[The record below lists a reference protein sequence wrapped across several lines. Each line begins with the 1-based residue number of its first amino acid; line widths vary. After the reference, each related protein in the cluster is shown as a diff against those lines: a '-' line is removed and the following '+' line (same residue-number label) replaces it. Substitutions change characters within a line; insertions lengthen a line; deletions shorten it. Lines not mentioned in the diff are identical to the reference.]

1 MFSRLKR
8 PRPEL
13 RRSPIPPEPP
23 PPSRELIPLNN
34 CEVDVAD
41 NCEVDSADNC
51 EVLLNNCELMILNN
65 CYCGGGVAMLTVVII
80 VKITRIFTSME

>member
-1 MFSRLKR
+1 MAAMAMTAIVAIEPTSEENRISPFYQYHHYFQYNLPMFSRLKR

-34 CEVDVAD
+34 CEVDSS
-41 NCEVDSADNC
+41 E
-51 EVLLNNCELMILNN
+51 
-65 CYCGGGVAMLTVVII
+65 
-80 VKITRIFTSME
+80 

>member
-41 NCEVDSADNC
+41 NCEV
-51 EVLLNNCELMILNN
+51 LLNNCELMI
-65 CYCGGGVAMLTVVII
+65 
-80 VKITRIFTSME
+80 

>member
-34 CEVDVAD
+34 CE
-41 NCEVDSADNC
+41 
-51 EVLLNNCELMILNN
+51 LMILNN
-65 CYCGGGVAMLTVVII
+65 CYCGGGVAMLTVVTL